1 MKKNTIAA
9 KDKITIKINKTQQ
22 AYIRKHKTVNSKLMN
37 IKPKS
42 PVIEISTLNIITM
55 IGTMIGCLIL

>member
-42 PVIEISTLNIITM
+42 PIIEINTLNIITM
-55 IGTMIGCLIL
+55 IGCLIL